1 MKKKLLSI
9 IVLFF
14 LCLSARAT
22 HIVGGEIQLQ
32 VLKNQL
38 NLTHRLSLNL
48 YFDDVYGN
56 KSAKDANVTL
66 AFFRKKDNFLMGYAV
81 LPLINEEI
89 IGYSNPKCVQQSFL
103 VTRYIQYSNDI
114 YLNPNNFNDPEGY
127 YVVWERCCRNNAI
140 SNIINPQAAGSE
152 FYLAFPPVMLNGKAF
167 DNSSPN
173 FVKLKGD
180 YICKERPFSF
190 DFGATDADGDSLA
203 YRLVTPF
210 NGFATSQIPIP
221 SLPTGSSDYPVVRWQ
236 TGFGLSSVIPGSQPL
251 QVNAKTG
258 QLTVTSNML
267 GLFVFCVLTEEYRKG
282 VKIGEVRRDF
292 QLMVV
297 DCPTNKPPVSYLRE
311 KGKTDF
317 YTINQVVR
325 IKANEKKC
333 LNLLIT
339 DPDLT
344 QLLTIKALPINFK
357 GDIGLSATSF
367 ASTSEKDTLRLEVC
381 FDECTDSFDGKPL
394 SFDLIVADNGCP
406 QALSSTLRINVF
418 IEPLLNNKPVVS
430 TDLLNRKG
438 QMVINQTL
446 KFNVFGTDTDNDNI
460 VVTARGR
467 GFSLASVGMNFA
479 GASGV
484 GKLTSPFTWTPT
496 CSVVRNDDYIVDFIL
511 TDTRCGRVL
520 KDSISV
526 NLKALPIDSHV
537 PMVNTSLALNDIVIV
552 LKGTDPQ
559 TLTFDVIS
567 QDIDADPIKLYAQ
580 PKGFELSKVGM
591 VWTDKDGVAKIVN
604 PFTWKIDCSQ
614 LNGKDQAEF
623 FINFITEDNSCN
635 PNRFDTVAVKIT
647 LKNNMANYDTFKPAN
662 VFTPNGDDKNET
674 FAITDIPDDNCFEK
688 FENIQIFNRWGTL
701 VFESTDKNFK
711 WTGGQYASAEY
722 YYLLKFSKREIKGFV
737 NLIR

>member
-406 QALSSTLRINVF
+406 QELSSTLRINVF

-479 GASGV
+479 G
-484 GKLTSPFTWTPT
+484 
-496 CSVVRNDDYIVDFIL
+496 Y
-511 TDTRCGRVL
+511 
-520 KDSISV
+520 
-526 NLKALPIDSHV
+526 
-537 PMVNTSLALNDIVIV
+537 SL
-552 LKGTDPQ
+552 
-559 TLTFDVIS
+559 
-567 QDIDADPIKLYAQ
+567 
-580 PKGFELSKVGM
+580 
-591 VWTDKDGVAKIVN
+591 W
-604 PFTWKIDCSQ
+604 
-614 LNGKDQAEF
+614 
-623 FINFITEDNSCN
+623 
-635 PNRFDTVAVKIT
+635 
-647 LKNNMANYDTFKPAN
+647 
-662 VFTPNGDDKNET
+662 
-674 FAITDIPDDNCFEK
+674 
-688 FENIQIFNRWGTL
+688 
-701 VFESTDKNFK
+701 
-711 WTGGQYASAEY
+711 
-722 YYLLKFSKREIKGFV
+722 
-737 NLIR
+737 